1 MTDHRVILEHK
12 GFELIGI
19 EFAGRWNV
27 TVGSKSPRLLA
38 LVPQNSTV
46 HAADKDEAFALA
58 RDVAENALRPR
69 SPPQQRHGIIET

>member
-1 MTDHRVILEHK
+1 MTDHRVILEYK
-12 GFELIGI
+12 GFELTGV

-46 HAADKDEAFALA
+46 HAADKDEAFSLA
-58 RDVAENALRPR
+58 RGVAENALRR
-69 SPPQQRHGIIET
+69 SSDPA